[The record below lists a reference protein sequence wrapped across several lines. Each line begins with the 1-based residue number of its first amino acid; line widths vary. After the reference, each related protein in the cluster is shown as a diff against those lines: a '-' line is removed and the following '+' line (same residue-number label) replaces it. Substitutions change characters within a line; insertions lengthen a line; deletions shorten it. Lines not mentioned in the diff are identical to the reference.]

1 MGPMNAYPGWRMSGS
16 SYDLPPGP
24 NKIDDI
30 YESKQDKQRKFY
42 DNYYAEMSWRE
53 RDKIHK
59 EYVKQK
65 YFGYCQSSNP
75 DDHDMNDIHPVF
87 KIKKSS
93 SQEDFKKIYR
103 KLILKFHPDKPGGD
117 EDKFIKIHN
126 AYQNLNFV

>member
-1 MGPMNAYPGWRMSGS
+1 MNAYPGWRMSGS

-65 YFGYCQSSNP
+65 SGSRSKTLDSEAYNGSICAG
-75 DDHDMNDIHPVF
+75 
-87 KIKKSS
+87 KLG
-93 SQEDFKKIYR
+93 EDREGSGICSKR
-103 KLILKFHPDKPGGD
+103 KAQALAPSHCHRD
-117 EDKFIKIHN
+117 
-126 AYQNLNFV
+126 AR